1 MATLSLVFI
10 SSKVFVILSVA
21 ICIMLAT
28 GAPLVHVRSA
38 DCGTCESGGWIYDE
52 LTNIVSHT
60 LLLRNISEL
69 SAYSALLVQNRNSI
83 IGACLK
89 LYRTF
94 LTVILLL

>member
-1 MATLSLVFI
+1 MATFSIGFT

-69 SAYSALLVQNRNSI
+69 SALLVQIGNSI
-83 IGACLK
+83 IVTCLE
-89 LYRTF
+89 LQEAF
-94 LTVILLL
+94 LTV

>member
-1 MATLSLVFI
+1 
-10 SSKVFVILSVA
+10 
-21 ICIMLAT
+21 MLAT
-28 GAPLVHVRSA
+28 AAPLVHVRSA
-38 DCGTCESGGWIYDE
+38 DCGTYESGGWIYDE
-52 LTNIVSHT
+52 LTNIISHT